1 MQRLILHCQYVQ
13 WIRTLIRGHRAYWWD
28 FFTATNMA
36 GKATHFTYDALTSK
50 AHHQWCAVTA
60 LCRRRKCPYKEL
72 VRFGFGGEMRGQMRG
87 FIMQV
92 ESMWSSR
99 ILWNNNHI
107 QINSKMKINILSQ
120 QLISKEYKGS
130 VAHQNTHNS
139 MLHESILC
147 QKKHIISKTIHH
159 FLYPWHYQPCKC
171 YTHWSWNISDDKKFG
186 HSCCVIYGEMY
197 KCKTHASVF
206 SVTLIWHIL
215 CCDKEWVTLMILV
228 KKGNKSLCKV
238 SV

>member
-1 MQRLILHCQYVQ
+1 MQRLKLHCQYVQ
-13 WIRTLIRGHRAYWWD
+13 WIRTLIRGHRAYWRD

-36 GKATHFTYDALTSK
+36 GKATHFTHDALTSK
-50 AHHQWCAVTA
+50 AHHQWRAVTA
-60 LCRRRKCPYKEL
+60 LCRWRKCPYKEL

-99 ILWNNNHI
+99 ILWNNNHV
-107 QINSKMKINILSQ
+107 QINNKMKINNLSQ
-120 QLISKEYKGS
+120 QLISEEYNGS
-130 VAHQNTHNS
+130 VVHWNTQNS
-139 MLHESILC
+139 MLHESILY
-147 QKKHIISKTIHH
+147 QEKNIISETINH
-159 FLYPWHYQPCKC
+159 FLYPGHYQPCKC
-171 YTHWSWNISDDKKFG
+171 YTNWSWNISDDQKFE
-186 HSCCVIYGEMY
+186 HSLCLICGKMY

-206 SVTLIWHIL
+206 SVTLIWNIL
-215 CCDKEWVTLMILV
+215 CCDKYMRYTHDTG